1 MVGEQ
6 EPHTVSIPAPAV
18 LCDIYVTVLSIPRDE
33 SQKIRDEKGLLG
45 HLIHTSSSSQ
55 SPLYAPFPIAS
66 ASLVFK

>member
-18 LCDIYVTVLSIPRDE
+18 VCDIYVTVLSTPRDE
-33 SQKIRDEKGLLG
+33 SQKIRDEKDLLG
-45 HLIHTSSSSQ
+45 HWIHTSASSQ
-55 SPLYAPFPIAS
+55 SPFYAPFPTAS